1 MKKKNLEKII
11 TNDDEIIKKGL
22 SNKQT
27 FLVISG
33 IIITIIFFLSTS
45 LELDEEK
52 AKNYT
57 VASLAIFIILLLLFY
72 YNFI

>member
-22 SNKQT
+22 TNKQT

-52 AKNYT
+52 AKNYSIT
-57 VASLAIFIILLLLFY
+57 ALAIFIILLLLFY